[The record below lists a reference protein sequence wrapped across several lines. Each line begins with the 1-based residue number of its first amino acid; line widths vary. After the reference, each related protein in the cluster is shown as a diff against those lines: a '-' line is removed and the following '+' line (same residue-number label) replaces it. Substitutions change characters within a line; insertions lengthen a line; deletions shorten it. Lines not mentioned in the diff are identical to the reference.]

1 LVLDGQLSIGR
12 IFGSPV
18 LDEVHLRLVGG
29 AGLQGIELLGQV
41 GHIGLLGQHIDG
53 GLLMGGLLGQLE
65 GSLLEALVFGSTD
78 EHNAEVLLQG
88 VGDLLV
94 AGTLIV
100 LLLGGG
106 IAVELLLELLDQGAI

>member
-1 LVLDGQLSIGR
+1 
-12 IFGSPV
+12 
-18 LDEVHLRLVGG
+18 VHLRLVGG

-78 EHNAEVLLQG
+78 KDHTEVLLQG

-100 LLLGGG
+100 LLLGCG
-106 IAVELLLELLDQGAI
+106 IAVELLLELLYKGAI